1 MNCDLVEPPGTYP
14 LNFLVK
20 GIEPPAKEWRGVS
33 EAEKI
38 RFYTIAGVI
47 AEKVKQDELQRG
59 LDRHGRKLR
68 AVKWRKVRFRRSG
81 RVVDGEPLMPH
92 RGLSRTRRLLTYT
105 VTAQGVLFYWQNG
118 WGKILDMH
126 RRGACITRDGRVVG
140 KLPVRD
146 VFGISPDGIAK
157 IKEEAYRAW
166 KERTTPE
173 KMIHPGMSPQGG
185 ISIELPFDNS
195 QIKPPKMARP
205 KPKAAPEPAKMV
217 AKPVEKWD
225 VTDFLAIGVQV
236 QRNTATSRIR
246 NTATGTPGLKDTG
259 LVITKQF
266 GKFKFAK

>member
-92 RGLSRTRRLLTYT
+92 RGLSRTRRLLAYT

-146 VFGISPDGIAK
+146 VFGISPAGIEK
-157 IKEEAYRAW
+157 IRQEAYEAW
-166 KERTTPE
+166 KSGEMPE
-173 KMIHPGMSPQGG
+173 KMMHGAMSPNGG
-185 ISIELPFDNS
+185 ISIELPFDNTR
-195 QIKPPKMARP
+195 KTGP
-205 KPKAAPEPAKMV
+205 KPGQGK
-217 AKPVEKWD
+217 AKPIEKWG
-225 VTDFLAIGVQV
+225 VQDFLAAGVNV
-236 QRNTATSRIR
+236 TRNTATSRIR

-259 LVITKQF
+259 IQVIVDFK
-266 GKFKFAK
+266 KFKFAK